1 MSAFIVYNV
10 TRKHTRRTNP
20 VQLEKIKEIY
30 YTAAE
35 ARKALDLSDD
45 KFQYWV
51 KAGRIKRV
59 QIPGRKQGV
68 YLKREVDKLARR
80 IEATIIA
87 AEETKELEYRKATI
101 EDLEEEYQLSHLIF
115 GKGAHTVETR
125 RALMEQNPDID
136 YHLYDREKL
145 VAFINII
152 PFRHEAVMDFINAR
166 KIGSEL
172 DPKDVENFIPEK
184 PLEVIIMD
192 METTPTVPPAKR
204 TLYAT
209 QLLMGLAET
218 LEEMGKEG
226 IIIEKCYATS
236 STTTGINI
244 LNRAGFKIV
253 VDLGKGRLA
262 YALDI
267 KDSKVKLLKGYIE
280 ALDQWRKKQNN
291 TNDKRRTT
299 YKTTEA
305 I

>member
-1 MSAFIVYNV
+1 MQSG
-10 TRKHTRRTNP
+10 
-20 VQLEKIKEIY
+20 KIKEIY

-35 ARKALDLSDD
+35 ARKALDLTDD

-68 YLKREVDKLARR
+68 YLRREVDKLARR

-87 AEETKELEYRKATI
+87 EETEELEYRKASI
-101 EDLEEEYQLSHLIF
+101 EDLEEEYELSHLIF
-115 GKGAHTVETR
+115 GKAAHTIETR

-136 YHLYDREKL
+136 YHLYDHDKL

-152 PFRHEAVMDFINAR
+152 PFQHDAVMDFITAR

-172 DPKDVENFIPEK
+172 DPKSVEQFVPGK

-192 METTPTVPPAKR
+192 METTPTVPPTKR

-218 LEEMGKEG
+218 FEDMGERG

-236 STTTGINI
+236 STTTGIRI
-244 LNRAGFKIV
+244 LNRGGFQVIG
-253 VDLGKGRLA
+253 DLGKDRLA
-262 YALDI
+262 YMLEI
-267 KDSKVKLLKGYIE
+267 SNSKTKLLKGYQE
-280 ALDQWRKKQNN
+280 ALERWKKQNST
-291 TNDKRRTT
+291 TNNKR
-299 YKTTEA
+299 KKAVSKMEA
-305 I
+305 